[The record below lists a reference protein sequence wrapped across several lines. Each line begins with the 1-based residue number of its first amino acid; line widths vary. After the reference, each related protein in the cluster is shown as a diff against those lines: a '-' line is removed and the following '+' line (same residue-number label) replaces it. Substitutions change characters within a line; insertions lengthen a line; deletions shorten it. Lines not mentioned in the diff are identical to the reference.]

1 MAQQRNSAT
10 WDSARGIVAQR
21 AKQFEAALRSDASA
35 GRIRPIGFEPWM
47 AAVAADFQRQP
58 KLCDAA
64 VQAPETV
71 WECLSVAANLGLLPG
86 SGHKSFYL
94 IPRWNGRHQRME
106 CTYIIGYQ
114 GYAELAMRHP
124 RVHKAE
130 GFVVY
135 RGEEFSF
142 DPGAGKLTHKWDPD
156 VDRSDENVVA
166 AYSRVVLTIGSG
178 TVTDPEPLAWVMS
191 RKELEAARDRSDGW
205 KAFKANKIKSTPWST
220 DFAAMCRKTA
230 MRRHYGGGS
239 VPRSADLILAVDSEI
254 RHEEQTETVSEVAAE
269 QANASLRSALS
280 LTTEAPS
287 VTLPDAKEM
296 DPIDAEFHRHVERM
310 GGGQ

>member
-1 MAQQRNSAT
+1 MAQKISVT
-10 WDSARGIVAQR
+10 WDVARGIVAQR
-21 AKQFEAALRSDASA
+21 AKQFEAALRSDAA
-35 GRIRPIGFEPWM
+35 VGRIRPIGFEPWM

-58 KLCDAA
+58 QLCEAA

-86 SGHKSFYL
+86 TAHKSFYL
-94 IPRWNGRHQRME
+94 IPRWSGRNQRME